1 MCFVLTARVKM
12 SIQVR
17 VNTCFQLYPE
27 DLRFFTPEAYYDV
40 EIPKWSSFA
49 ALRLKLFQTWPIS
62 CRRYNAEFY
71 RKWFGASTLY
81 DGNNVLEGDKNVED
95 GVTVFSVIN
104 FIYSK

>member
-27 DLRFFTPEAYYDV
+27 DLRFFTPEPDYDV
-40 EIPKWSSFA
+40 EIPKWSNVA

-62 CRRYNAEFY
+62 CLRYKVEFY
-71 RKWFGASTLY
+71 RDWF
-81 DGNNVLEGDKNVED
+81 DEGKLNGDDNVED
-95 GVTVFSVIN
+95 GTTLFAVISLKEQ
-104 FIYSK
+104 I